1 MRDLS
6 ADLVAKLRRLSAD
19 DIYDTREV
27 GHRAASH
34 ESAQDDYAAR
44 RVPATW
50 RWSAWES
57 LWAFSGISTALV
69 FMLMGGLLVTF
80 YGGKAVITAALLT
93 FACAA
98 LGAYHMARK
107 AANEGAVVELL
118 SKHTFGFKG
127 SAYQIVIYGILG
139 VIYFSLEGHVMSAAL
154 SEVVPGLPYAASAAI
169 VCLAFI
175 PLSLY
180 GMQFLTRFE
189 AVTVW
194 IYVLG
199 VLLVGYAVS
208 AGWSQEINGA
218 LAGAHWWNINPGQV
232 PYTWEAVLGAFG
244 PIAGVLGAILVLL
257 CTDMARFARRS
268 EARKAGLL
276 ISLLGVSVP
285 LVLAMTGGVY
295 LVASS
300 AGKIADP
307 GIALPRLLGV
317 GGLLLVVLTQ
327 VRINVVNVYFGT
339 TALENFAVQV
349 FQKKWTRQKLL
360 LPFMALAYGLL
371 ISPLLQYFSTIM
383 TMLSVFLVDWA
394 AVLLGEL
401 WLVRRLYGIPQWSEF
416 RRGYVAS
423 FNRVGMLAMWLPTPV
438 GVALASGRFGPQA
451 QALAVPLAG
460 VAAFMLPALLCGLM
474 SKQRVLA
481 QYFARVPV
489 SVAGLE
495 EVHSCLLCAET
506 FHRSDFV
513 LCPFHNGRFIC
524 SRCCATEGGCGL
536 VCHGETKAR

>member
-1 MRDLS
+1 MSDLS
-6 ADLVAKLRRLSAD
+6 ADLVAKLRLLTAD

-27 GHRAASH
+27 GRRAASH
-34 ESAQDDYAAR
+34 ESVQDDYAAR
-44 RVPATW
+44 RVPAPW

-98 LGAYHMARK
+98 LGAYHMARR
-107 AANEGAVVELL
+107 AAEEGAVVELL
-118 SKHTFGFKG
+118 SKHAFGFKG

-154 SEVVPGLPYAASAAI
+154 SEVVHGLPYAASAAI

-194 IYVLG
+194 LYVLG
-199 VLLVGYAVS
+199 ILLVGYAVYG
-208 AGWSQEINGA
+208 GWSQEINGT
-218 LAGAHWWNINPGQV
+218 LAGADWWNINPGHV

-285 LVLAMTGGVY
+285 LILAMTAGVY
-295 LVASS
+295 LVAAS

-307 GIALPRLLGV
+307 GIALPRLLGS
-317 GGLLLVVLTQ
+317 GGLLLVLLTQ

-349 FQKKWTRQKLL
+349 FQKQWTRQKLL
-360 LPFMALAYGLL
+360 LPFMALAYALL

-394 AVLLGEL
+394 AVMLGEL
-401 WLVRRLYGIPQWSEF
+401 WLVRPLYGIPRWSEF

-423 FNRVGMLAMWLPTPV
+423 FNRVGMLSMWLPTAV
-438 GVALASGRFGPQA
+438 GIALASGRFGPPA
-451 QALAVPLAG
+451 RALAVPLAG
-460 VAAFMLPALLCGLM
+460 LTAFMLPILLCGLM
-474 SKQRVLA
+474 SKRRVLA

-489 SVAGLE
+489 SVAGLD
-495 EVHSCLLCAET
+495 EVHSCPLCAET
-506 FHRSDFV
+506 LHRSDFV
-513 LCPFHNGRFIC
+513 LCPFHKGRFIC

-536 VCHGETKAR
+536 ICHGEAKAH